1 MASATK
7 SAVPFHFQLSVQ
19 GCDFTHD
26 RELAT
31 KVFESGV
38 VSLALAAAL
47 SQLPP
52 ELGRSRARPATSP
65 VAVLVFGSLDLIDIA
80 ACCSW
85 ADCAAS
91 DASDRRTAAP
101 TTAAAGFDRSMPPR

>member
-19 GCDFTHD
+19 GCGFTHD
-26 RELAT
+26 REAAT

-65 VAVLVFGSLDLIDIA
+65 VAVFGSLDLIDIA

-85 ADCAAS
+85 ADCA
-91 DASDRRTAAP
+91 
-101 TTAAAGFDRSMPPR
+101 